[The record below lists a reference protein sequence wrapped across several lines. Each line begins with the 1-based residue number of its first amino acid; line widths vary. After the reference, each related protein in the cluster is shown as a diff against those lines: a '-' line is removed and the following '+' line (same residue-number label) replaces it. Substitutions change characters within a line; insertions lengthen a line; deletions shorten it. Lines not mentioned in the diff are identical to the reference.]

1 VKISLNWLREFVDLP
16 ESADQLR
23 PTLDDLG
30 LVVEGIDYVG
40 EGLDDV
46 VVARIDE
53 IRDIEGAD
61 RVRLVVVDA
70 GNGPLEIVC
79 GATNFAT
86 GNFVP
91 LAPVGATLPGGF
103 EITQRTMR
111 GVTSYGMLC
120 SGRELGLGDDHR
132 GLLILD
138 ELITPQVG
146 QGLLEALKIE
156 PDAVFDI
163 SVEGNRPDAWCVQGV
178 ARDLATRFGRSLREP
193 SLATPNS
200 TTTSDNFASA
210 VIDDPELCG
219 RLTVSVLR
227 NVKVASSPSWIVQ
240 RLEGAGMRAISNVV
254 DVSNFVMLELG
265 QPTHP
270 YDAAFVAGHQIR
282 ARRARPGE
290 TLETLDGVTRELAKA
305 GRGLGDT
312 GEDCVI
318 VDADDHLLGLA
329 GIMGGAASEISDTT
343 TDVLLEA
350 AFFDPMTVAR
360 SSKRHGLRSEASNR
374 FERGV
379 DPQLALRAAARFVEL
394 LKQSNPEVEWL
405 SSPLD
410 VAGEVPVLPI
420 IELRAGDIERGL
432 GVEISHEI
440 SATILEGL
448 GFSVQTKGESLFVI
462 PPSARLDVRDG
473 VAGRADVIEEIARLY
488 SYLRL
493 PRHTPTWPEPGGL
506 NQHQLLRR
514 LVQDVVVDLGV
525 NLAWTPSL
533 GSDADFDLLHP
544 GEPRVRI
551 TNPLAADE
559 SVLRASMLVGLVTAW
574 GRNVER
580 GTGNILLG
588 ELGVVFTHPDMTAQP
603 RSTKGGV
610 GGSVTLK
617 LPRENERLTVLLG
630 RSDDD
635 ASRAV
640 SLWSTLCE
648 RLGLDDVVVRS
659 TNEAPS
665 GFHPTRT
672 ATLVDRESGA
682 SLGLVGEVDPQ
693 LVSTLVPSLINR
705 RLGVLDLDVDAL
717 ADGTRATRRPE
728 FAMMPSRYPSAVVD
742 LALVTPTAL
751 NAQDLAYA
759 LSNASEFVEDVTL
772 FDVYRGASLAPGT
785 RSLAYSVRFS
795 SDEHTL
801 SDDDVSS
808 AREALITRARE
819 LGATLR

>member
-70 GNGPLEIVC
+70 GDGPLEIVC
-79 GATNFAT
+79 GATNFAL
-86 GNFVP
+86 GNYVP
-91 LAPVGATLPGGF
+91 LAPVGSTLPGGF
-103 EITQRTMR
+103 EIAQRTMR
-111 GVTSYGMLC
+111 GVTSNGMLC

-132 GLLILD
+132 GLMILD
-138 ELITPQVG
+138 ELITPVVG
-146 QGLLEALKIE
+146 EHLVQALKIE

-178 ARDLATRFGRSLREP
+178 ARDLATRLGRALRET
-193 SLATPNS
+193 SLATPNA
-200 TTTSDNFASA
+200 TTASDSFASA
-210 VIDDPELCG
+210 AIDDPELCG

-227 NVKVASSPSWIVQ
+227 NVKVGPSPAWIVQ
-240 RLEGAGMRAISNVV
+240 RLESAGMRAISNVV

-290 TLETLDGVTRELAKA
+290 TLETLDGITRELAKA

-318 VDADDHLLGLA
+318 VDGDDRVLGLA
-329 GIMGGAASEISDTT
+329 GIMGGATSEISPTT

-379 DPQLALRAAARFVEL
+379 DPQLALRAAARFVAL
-394 LKQSNPEVEWL
+394 LKESNPDVEWL
-405 SSPLD
+405 ANPLD
-410 VAGEVPVLPI
+410 VLGVIAALPH
-420 IELRAGDIERGL
+420 IELRSGDIERAL
-432 GVEISHEI
+432 GAKISREE
-440 SATILEGL
+440 SVTILEGL
-448 GFSVQTKGESLFVI
+448 GFVVEAKGESLVVT
-462 PPSARLDVRDG
+462 PPSSRLDVRHG

-506 NQHQLLRR
+506 NEHQQLRR
-514 LVQDVVVDLGV
+514 LVQDVSVDLGV

-533 GSDADFDLLHP
+533 GSDADFDLLQP
-544 GEPRVRI
+544 GQPRVRI

-559 SVLRASMLVGLVTAW
+559 SVLRASMLVGLVRAW

-580 GTGNILLG
+580 GTGNVLLG
-588 ELGVVFTHPDMTAQP
+588 ELGVVFTHPDATDQP
-603 RSTKGGV
+603 RNTKGGV
-610 GGSVTLK
+610 GGEVTLR
-617 LPRENERLTVLLG
+617 LPHENERLTILLG
-630 RSDDD
+630 RADDD
-635 ASRAV
+635 AATAV

-648 RLGLDDVVVRS
+648 RLGLSDVVVR
-659 TNEAPS
+659 TADDAPS
-665 GFHPTRT
+665 GLHPTRV
-672 ATLVDRESGA
+672 AVLVDRVSGA
-682 SLGLVGEVDPQ
+682 SLGFVGEVDPQ
-693 LVSTLVPSLINR
+693 LVTTLVPSLINR
-705 RLGVLDLDVDAL
+705 RVGILDLDVDAL
-717 ADGTRATRRPE
+717 ADAARATRRAE
-728 FAMMPSRYPSAVVD
+728 NVTIPSRYPSAVID
-742 LALVTPTAL
+742 LALVTPSAL
-751 NAQDLAYA
+751 NAHDLAFA
-759 LSNASEFVEDVTL
+759 LRGASELVEDVTL

-795 SDEHTL
+795 SNERTL
-801 SDDDVSS
+801 SDDEVS
-808 AREALITRARE
+808 AARE
-819 LGATLR
+819 LLIQSARDAGATLR